1 MFILGVNISHHPS
14 IALVEDGKLIYYM
27 EDDRYNKNKEEEWL
41 PGDMMRSL
49 MDIVRYTRNLDHLI
63 FSSYGKINKLY
74 SYFDY
79 TDEKIIQDVK
89 TNLGNYGI
97 TWGDAHY
104 YWEHHLYH
112 ASNAFYASGFDE
124 AAALVLDGGGHLF
137 NDYIHLRESESM
149 YKFTKNDGVELIK
162 KVYTP
167 GVDGC
172 FNGDST
178 NSKPVLVDDKYVLS
192 TTASCGG
199 IFNSLIM
206 VSGLGSAGKVMGTS
220 PYGDADKACTNDWFI
235 YDESTDTWV
244 TDNRT
249 ILNTYRRCYDD
260 PNLNP
265 QDAFGNQEFNL
276 DTIAN
281 LAKKA
286 QNETR
291 EHTIRLIRSLLERVE
306 TKNVVMSGGYFL
318 NCVNNY
324 EYATE
329 FPDINFYI
337 DPVAHDGGTSSGAA
351 MYLWH
356 HVLNNSQPNQDQNVW
371 QERESLTY
379 NQSVLV

>member
-1 MFILGVNISHHPS
+1 
-14 IALVEDGKLIYYM
+14 
-27 EDDRYNKNKEEEWL
+27 
-41 PGDMMRSL
+41 
-49 MDIVRYTRNLDHLI
+49 
-63 FSSYGKINKLY
+63 
-74 SYFDY
+74 
-79 TDEKIIQDVK
+79 
-89 TNLGNYGI
+89 
-97 TWGDAHY
+97 
-104 YWEHHLYH
+104 
-112 ASNAFYASGFDE
+112 
-124 AAALVLDGGGHLF
+124 
-137 NDYIHLRESESM
+137 M

-286 QNETR
+286 QNET
-291 EHTIRLIRSLLERVE
+291 
-306 TKNVVMSGGYFL
+306 Y
-318 NCVNNY
+318 
-324 EYATE
+324 
-329 FPDINFYI
+329 
-337 DPVAHDGGTSSGAA
+337 
-351 MYLWH
+351 
-356 HVLNNSQPNQDQNVW
+356 
-371 QERESLTY
+371 
-379 NQSVLV
+379 